1 MSLLPDIGE
10 ARSAGGFERA
20 FLETIAFARRIL
32 LNRGRMVDEAAE
44 IDEVLL
50 RRLPLG
56 QRDGLPFPDEL
67 VRGHATGLARVGG
80 RL

>member
-1 MSLLPDIGE
+1 
-10 ARSAGGFERA
+10 
-20 FLETIAFARRIL
+20 
-32 LNRGRMVDEAAE
+32 MVDEAAE